1 LGTLKYLTFLLSLK
15 MEFNKSQGIIIG
27 TITSAMLGLPDIN
40 KVFTEEVINLVMTN
54 PNPTIILIVSVLKI
68 LLVIASIAW
77 AIQLYKNIELTSRT
91 KSQRQFD
98 KYMTKLVI
106 TGIITFFLMLFIKA
120 RFGI

>member
-1 LGTLKYLTFLLSLK
+1 